1 MLGMGEDKQDV
12 FVDDLESLEGDIE
25 DYTKKKK
32 PNTITL
38 VNPTYYLSLLFTCSS
53 TFSNPFLLTFS

>member
-12 FVDDLESLEGDIE
+12 FVVDLESLEGDIE
-25 DYTKKKK
+25 DYTKK

-38 VNPTYYLSLLFTCSS
+38 VNPTYYLSLHVLGTFT
-53 TFSNPFLLTFS
+53 NPFLLTLS